1 MTSYDFFAPCSTPK
15 RQRTSSNNSERLVNL
30 PIEGPSRRKTPACL
44 DLSGSD
50 FLPIFSGLP
59 FDSPTTRQ
67 CSSRRGDPLTTN
79 FPDFDMSTLIPPSL
93 SFEENS
99 RSCVESGGRSVT
111 EGVLTPLQI
120 AQGNIENVKIPFS
133 LGPLEYPLKNVEQTP
148 AVWAENLLCPEPFIN
163 RNQDYLLQDRWRD
176 DNVPI
181 INSESSSYSSLNS
194 SSSDRKLR
202 ISLMLITCN
211 PLGDFESSTDPFSST
226 PSFDLTQTH
235 LENRERCTQVA
246 LKHPSA
252 TILMNSD
259 LNLMDSGSNM
269 GDNDFKRLFNVPML
283 SLHVTNNLREAQK
296 MIEIIRC
303 EATKRQ
309 LYSKD
314 RDIWSEE
321 ASRAFDEAIRV
332 VPRLGRAKILALTPD
347 GRKPFGRNELIADYI
362 YRRTGILRHRKQIS
376 SHIQVIKNSKKLDT
390 FRNFYSSAELPDS
403 AHLFQNVSFD
413 QCSASWFGGYMSKDV
428 RSLQHQAP
436 VQTEKEYMAFL
447 EEVAHARN
455 SKPFA

>member
-15 RQRTSSNNSERLVNL
+15 RQRTSSDRERLVNL
-30 PIEGPSRRKTPACL
+30 PVEGPSRRKTPACL
-44 DLSGSD
+44 DLSDSD
-50 FLPIFSGLP
+50 FLTIFSGLP

-67 CSSRRGDPLTTN
+67 CFAKKGDPLATN
-79 FPDFDMSTLIPPSL
+79 FPDFDISALIPPSL
-93 SFEENS
+93 SFEDNS
-99 RSCVESGGRSVT
+99 RSCVEFGDSSVT

-120 AQGNIENVKIPFS
+120 TQGNIENVKIPFN
-133 LGPLEYPLKNVEQTP
+133 LGPFEYPLKNVEQTP
-148 AVWAENLLCPEPFIN
+148 AVWAENLLRTEPFIN
-163 RNQDYLLQDRWRD
+163 RNQDYLLQDRRRD

-194 SSSDRKLR
+194 SSSDR
-202 ISLMLITCN
+202 N
-211 PLGDFESSTDPFSST
+211 PLGDFESSADPFSST

-246 LKHPSA
+246 LKHPST

-259 LNLMDSGSNM
+259 LNFIDSGSNM

-332 VPRLGRAKILALTPD
+332 IPRLGRAKILALTPD

-390 FRNFYSSAELPDS
+390 FPELHDS
-403 AHLFQNVSFD
+403 AHLVQNVSFD

-428 RSLQHQAP
+428 LILYPCTPEFPFPSPSLQHQAP
-436 VQTEKEYMAFL
+436 AQTEKEYMVFL
-447 EEVAHARN
+447 GEVAHARN
-455 SKPFA
+455 SKPLA